1 MELRII
7 AISDDP
13 LPRWSE
19 VRELPPGQIG
29 EIVVRGPVVTREYF
43 ALPQATALAKIA
55 DGETFWHRM
64 GDVGYLDSQGRL
76 WFCGRKSQRVET
88 TDGPLF
94 TDQIEPVFNT
104 HPQVFRSALVGV
116 GPRPRQ
122 RPMLVVELVEGA
134 RWSPGLRQELL
145 ALGATVATTRDV
157 QTILPHAGPLPVDVR
172 HNTKLNREALAVWAS
187 QQIAAIDT

>member
-1 MELRII
+1 
-7 AISDDP
+7 
-13 LPRWSE
+13 
-19 VRELPPGQIG
+19 V
-29 EIVVRGPVVTREYF
+29 
-43 ALPQATALAKIA
+43 
-55 DGETFWHRM
+55 
-64 GDVGYLDSQGRL
+64 
-76 WFCGRKSQRVET
+76 
-88 TDGPLF
+88 DGPLF

-104 HPQVFRSALVGV
+104 HPQVFRTALVGV

-122 RPMLVVELVEGA
+122 RPVLVVELAEGA

-157 QTILPHAGPLPVDVR
+157 QTLLPYAGPLPVDVR